1 MSYTIFAVLKKITI
15 DVNYLFDLL
24 LKNHIICQY
33 ETNLYGFRFAYWV
46 YYFAAMRMSK
56 SKEFAQF
63 ILDKEN
69 YAHYPE
75 VIEFYTGSDR
85 TRNDAAD
92 IVKRDIA
99 RISKTVHEKSV
110 CQKVSILFLDYALKH
125 LMSK

>member
-1 MSYTIFAVLKKITI
+1 
-15 DVNYLFDLL
+15 
-24 LKNHIICQY
+24 
-33 ETNLYGFRFAYWV
+33 
-46 YYFAAMRMSK
+46 MRMSK

-99 RISKTVHEKSV
+99 RISKTVHEKV
-110 CQKVSILFLDYALKH
+110 GMPEGINPFLGYDLKQQTIK
-125 LMSK
+125 LRRQSSS